1 MRMSICLNAEAEEYR
16 MFRVSFPDYFA
27 AHCGLEFDASPADLR
42 QWREEIN
49 RFLNAREIAKQVR
62 GKLRANHVTQR
73 ELADSVGMSEQALSN
88 KLRGLKNFTLRD
100 VSRIADFF
108 DVSTDFVLGREPLEV
123 A

>member
-1 MRMSICLNAEAEEYR
+1 MSLVIQEQR
-16 MFRVSFPDYFA
+16 T
-27 AHCGLEFDASPADLR
+27 
-42 QWREEIN
+42 
-49 RFLNAREIAKQVR
+49 IAKQVR
-62 GKLRANHVTQR
+62 GKLRTNHVTQR

-123 A
+123 K

>member
-1 MRMSICLNAEAEEYR
+1 MSLA
-16 MFRVSFPDYFA
+16 
-27 AHCGLEFDASPADLR
+27 
-42 QWREEIN
+42 IN
-49 RFLNAREIAKQVR
+49 EQQTIAKQVR

-100 VSRIADFF
+100 LSRIADYF
-108 DVSTDFVLGREPLEV
+108 DVSLDYLTGRSDYTKPLEV

>member
-1 MRMSICLNAEAEEYR
+1 MSLVIQEQR
-16 MFRVSFPDYFA
+16 T
-27 AHCGLEFDASPADLR
+27 
-42 QWREEIN
+42 
-49 RFLNAREIAKQVR
+49 IAKQVR
-62 GKLRANHVTQR
+62 GKLRANPVTQR

-123 A
+123 K

>member
-1 MRMSICLNAEAEEYR
+1 
-16 MFRVSFPDYFA
+16 VS
-27 AHCGLEFDASPADLR
+27 LVIQEQR
-42 QWREEIN
+42 T
-49 RFLNAREIAKQVR
+49 IAKQVR

-108 DVSTDFVLGREPLEV
+108 DVSTDFVLGREPLGV
-123 A
+123 K